1 MTDIPAAL
9 GLTSEDVVGLL
20 TAAGRAPSLHN
31 SQPWLFRVAPDVIE
45 VWADPTRRLPAA
57 DPHGREQRLACG
69 AALFNLRLALH
80 GLGIRPL
87 VTLQADRAYPDL
99 IATIRYGGRKPP
111 TPSQRD
117 LLAAIPRRRTNRRP
131 FTDQPVTGTELTALR
146 RAAVEEGAWLHV
158 VDDPDER
165 AQLQDLSAQAYAV
178 QQADPAF
185 QAEFARW
192 TAVSPDRADGIPALP
207 GEQRPALHD
216 RWVKRDFTDGQGRT
230 TAQTGI
236 VFETRPAIVVLSA
249 QMFGPTSEVSTGQAM
264 QRVLLTATL
273 AGLAVS
279 FLSQIIEVDQTRERL
294 RSLIRGVHNPQ
305 VLLRIGRG
313 WPVPSTPR
321 RPVADT
327 LITAPP
333 PHSPSHSHADEHR
346 DPGWAR
352 RPSRAAG

>member
-80 GLGIRPL
+80 GLGVRPL
-87 VTLQADRAYPDL
+87 VTLQADRTYPDL
-99 IATIRYGGRKPP
+99 IATVRYGGRKPP
-111 TPSQRD
+111 TPGQRD

-131 FTDQPVTGTELTALR
+131 FSEEPVTGAELSALR

-158 VDDPDER
+158 VDDPGER
-165 AQLQDLSAQAYAV
+165 AQLQDLSAQAYAA

-185 QAEFARW
+185 QAELARW
-192 TAVSPDRADGIPALP
+192 AAVGPDRADGIPALP
-207 GEQRPALHD
+207 GEQRPSAHD
-216 RWVKRDFTDGQGRT
+216 HWVKRDFTDGQGRT
-230 TAQTGI
+230 TAQTGV
-236 VFETRPAIVVLSA
+236 VFESRPALVVLSA
-249 QMFGPTSEVSTGQAM
+249 QMFGPTSEVNTGQAM
-264 QRVLLTATL
+264 QRVLLTATV

-279 FLSQIIEVDQTRERL
+279 FLSQIVEVDETRERL
-294 RSLIRGVHNPQ
+294 RSLIRGIHSPQ

-321 RPVADT
+321 RAVADT
-327 LITAPP
+327 LITAPTAL
-333 PHSPSHSHADEHR
+333 SPSR
-346 DPGWAR
+346 DARDVRRDDPSWAR
-352 RPSRAAG
+352 PGRAAG